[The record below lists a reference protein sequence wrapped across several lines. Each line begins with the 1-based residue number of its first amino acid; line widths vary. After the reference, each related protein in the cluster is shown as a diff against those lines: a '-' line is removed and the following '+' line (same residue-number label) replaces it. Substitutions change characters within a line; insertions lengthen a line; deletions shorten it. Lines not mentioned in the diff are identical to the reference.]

1 MARHYD
7 LGARKAKPPRKERP
21 PVKGGGWVYRVVW
34 QRRLRA
40 KDVEDDDPFRKPG
53 ELLRPKSKHFLTL
66 GPAIKFYRMF
76 GPAPWR
82 YFRTHMDP
90 DDQWPCNECYS
101 GMVVKT
107 RQVADGEDPRYAEP
121 CEKCFGG
128 VTVREYIRRRRDQL
142 PEIVW
147 VRLERRP
154 VGVWEECDF
163 PWEEEV
169 LDQSG
174 ETSSPGE
181 SSVARALRETLSED
195 EKKRRALLQE
205 EADFPF

>member
-7 LGARKAKPPRKERP
+7 LAERRAKPKPPRAPIR
-21 PVKGGGWVYRVVW
+21 GHGFYYRVIW

-40 KDVEDDDPFRKPG
+40 RDVEDDDPFRKAG
-53 ELLRPKSKHFLTL
+53 DLLRPKSKHFRTL
-66 GPAIKFYRMF
+66 GPAVKFYRMF

-82 YFRTHMDP
+82 YFRNKMDP
-90 DDQWPCNECYS
+90 DDQWPCHDCYS

-128 VTVREYIRRRRDQL
+128 VTVREYIRRRREQL

-147 VRLERRP
+147 VRIERRP
-154 VGVWEECDF
+154 VGAWEECDF
-163 PWEEEV
+163 PWEEEDS
-169 LDQSG
+169 DQSG
-174 ETSSPGE
+174 ETSAPKE
-181 SSVARALRETLSED
+181 SSAARALRETLSEE